1 MTYCFVV
8 IALSFGVISVCMFR
22 SEPVLPETNFQG
34 NRQSSQEQHP
44 SFFTAGSLFLS
55 AGINNEQ
62 LRLSHS
68 MQNVSYRIYPSLLNA
83 FRTNHSTQLVHQ
95 KIFTGNAV
103 FILSSAKKQMDGY
116 YLYHLRKLLI

>member
-8 IALSFGVISVCMFR
+8 IALSYGVISVCMFK
-22 SEPVLPETNFQG
+22 SEPVIPVTYSHENQ
-34 NRQSSQEQHP
+34 QSSQEQHP
-44 SFFTAGSLFLS
+44 SFFTSGSLFLS
-55 AGINNEQ
+55 VGINNEQ

-83 FRTNHSTQLVHQ
+83 FRTNHSTQLVDQ

-103 FILSSAKKQMDGY
+103 FILNSAKKQMDGY

>member
-1 MTYCFVV
+1 MAYCFVFV
-8 IALSFGVISVCMFR
+8 ALYLGVNSICMFR
-22 SEPVLPETNFQG
+22 SEPVLPETNLQA
-34 NRQSSQEQHP
+34 NQQSSDEQHP
-44 SFFTAGSLFLS
+44 SYFTAGSLFLS

-68 MQNVSYRIYPSLLNA
+68 LQNISYRIYPSLLNA

-95 KIFTGNAV
+95 KIFTGNAL
-103 FILSSAKKQMDGY
+103 FLLNSAKKQMDGY